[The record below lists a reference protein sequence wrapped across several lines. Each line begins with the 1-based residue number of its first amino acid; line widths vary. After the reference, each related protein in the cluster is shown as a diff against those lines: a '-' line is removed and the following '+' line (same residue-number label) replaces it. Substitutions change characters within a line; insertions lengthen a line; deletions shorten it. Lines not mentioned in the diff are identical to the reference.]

1 MKKIL
6 ISSLMVFGFAAAMNA
21 QTATPK
27 IDAREA
33 KQQERIENGVKTGEL
48 NKRETRRL
56 EKQEGHIQNAE
67 AKAKSDGVVTPEERA
82 KLKHM
87 ENKTSRHIKNQK
99 HDAQKKN

>member
-33 KQQERIENGVKTGEL
+33 KQQERIENGVKSGEL
-48 NKRETRRL
+48 NKRETKRL
-56 EKQEGHIQNAE
+56 EKHKGASE
-67 AKAKSDGVVTPEERA
+67 T
-82 KLKHM
+82 LKPKP
-87 ENKTSRHIKNQK
+87 NPT
-99 HDAQKKN
+99 AL